1 MPGLDDNHVQDIFRL
16 DGIIFFTIVLFFPG
30 VADKWISIVQRCTQR
45 NVEWSTPFRTYSF
58 HISFRNWSLRCRMNY
73 SNILLTSMRW
83 YYFVEEDRKIVMT
96 FGRYDKYR
104 WTSGASQGAME
115 LRHSQFS
122 WDTNE
127 GTWIPWVIFRAL
139 MRQGADSNYMSSL
152 IDIVKIS
159 FNR

>member
-1 MPGLDDNHVQDIFRL
+1 MELFSLLSFFFFLALLINEFPSLSGAHSVMSNGPRHSELIHFISYF
-16 DGIIFFTIVLFFPG
+16 GIEVF
-30 VADKWISIVQRCTQR
+30 D
-45 NVEWSTPFRTYSF
+45 VEW
-58 HISFRNWSLRCRMNY
+58 IIY

-96 FGRYDKYR
+96 FGRYNKYR
-104 WTSGASQGAME
+104 WTSGESQGAIE